1 MWLTATGMVA
11 GTIGAAAVSRA
22 MRSVL
27 FDISPG
33 DPVIYAAVFVLF
45 IVTAGAALVVPA
57 RRALA
62 VDPITA
68 LRI

>member
-1 MWLTATGMVA
+1 MVA

-33 DPVIYAAVFVLF
+33 DPVTYAAVLVLF